1 MQYDSASRI
10 GLHWAA
16 YIELDSADLWEPTKY
31 AFGITA
37 EHILGV
43 EAPLWSET
51 VTNRADIDYLTFP
64 RLPAIAEVAWTRED
78 RRSWESFS
86 KRIIGHGKKWDIQG
100 VGFYKS
106 PKVNW

>member
-16 YIELDSADLWEPTKY
+16 YIELDSSYLWEPTKY
-31 AFGITA
+31 AEGITA

-64 RLPAIAEVAWTRED
+64 RLPAIAEVAWTKED

-86 KRIIGHGKKWDIQG
+86 KRIPVHGKKWDIQS